1 MTVRTMR
8 RPPPAVPTI
17 ALDGGDIDQPQEITN
32 PMSVKIGVTAP
43 GVIAGFTVTIDSPA
57 LTDEML
63 AAVGL
68 AAELNLVN
76 PGSMAEALGA
86 LGFPSGEA
94 VSGKTALT
102 FDISALV
109 PMIAAI
115 YEETSDHKFILKV
128 TDAKGQSTTK
138 TLTCHLTAA
147 PTIALDGGD
156 IDQPQEI
163 TNPMSVKIGV
173 TAPGV
178 IAGFTVTI
186 DSPALTD
193 EMLAAVGL
201 AAELNLVN
209 PGSMA
214 EALGALGFPSGE
226 AVSGK
231 TALTFDISALVPMIA
246 QIYNETSDHKFILK
260 VTDAKGKSTTKTLT
274 CHLTGKAALAYN
286 NDADLW
292 ANTATV
298 TAANVPDGGSV
309 QYRVK
314 GAADWTD
321 AVLVEGSKYRLAPVY
336 ETSKN
341 AAGLDVHTIKAGTGV
356 FAATNYEVRIAK
368 DGQTVDSREFATA
381 AGDKIPNG
389 DMSGW
394 SKRIWIDGSNNEY
407 PITYP
412 NPEGMKVWD
421 SGNNAFLEQNN
432 GEESLFTPLCR
443 QDETE
448 PGTAR
453 LQARMVLGF
462 VFAPGNMFTGDFD
475 YSGFSGTVNFGKPYA
490 WTARPRALKV
500 RYKAQ
505 VGKIDK
511 VGSYDPDK
519 DSYKDQPDRAR
530 IFVAVVNWKAQHG
543 VTSGMT
549 EPAGM
554 WDPAAK
560 TSLDEGTI
568 LGYGDLVI
576 TQTATGWV
584 EATLPFNWYA
594 KDAANP
600 ASAPFS
606 LVISCAT
613 SVRGDYLTGCSTNT
627 MQVDD
632 FEWVY

>member
-1 MTVRTMR
+1 MFFCVRARNFCRFSFWANSTHEKSHLVLNSGAFGFADYR
-8 RPPPAVPTI
+8 TDDETPPPAVPTI

-43 GVIAGFTVTIDSPA
+43 GAIAGFTVTIDSPA
-57 LTDEML
+57 LTAEML
-63 AAVGL
+63 ATVGL
-68 AAELNLVN
+68 ATELNLVN

-102 FDISALV
+102 FDIS
-109 PMIAAI
+109 
-115 YEETSDHKFILKV
+115 K
-128 TDAKGQSTTK
+128 
-138 TLTCHLTAA
+138 
-147 PTIALDGGD
+147 
-156 IDQPQEI
+156 
-163 TNPMSVKIGV
+163 
-173 TAPGV
+173 
-178 IAGFTVTI
+178 
-186 DSPALTD
+186 
-193 EMLAAVGL
+193 
-201 AAELNLVN
+201 
-209 PGSMA
+209 
-214 EALGALGFPSGE
+214 
-226 AVSGK
+226 
-231 TALTFDISALVPMIA
+231 LVPMIA

-274 CHLTGKAALAYN
+274 CHLTGKVALAYN

-356 FAATNYEVRIAK
+356 FAATTYEVRIAK
-368 DGQTVDSREFATA
+368 DGQAVDSKEFATA
-381 AGDKIPNG
+381 VGDKIPNG

-394 SKRIWIDGSNNEY
+394 SKKQMTTDGKTFW

-412 NPEGMKVWD
+412 NAEGNSVWD
-421 SGNNAFLEQNN
+421 SGNNMFLEQYNDD
-432 GEESLFTPLCR
+432 GTPTIFTPLCR

-453 LQARMVLGF
+453 LQARMVLDF
-462 VFAPGNMFTGDFD
+462 VFAPGNMFTGDFN

-505 VGKIDK
+505 IGKIDK
-511 VGSYDPDK
+511 VGSYDPDGA
-519 DSYKDQPDRAR
+519 SYQDKQDCAR

-554 WDPAAK
+554 WDPAVK
-560 TSLDEGTI
+560 TSLDEGAI

-613 SVRGDYLTGCSTNT
+613 SMRGDYLTGCSTNT